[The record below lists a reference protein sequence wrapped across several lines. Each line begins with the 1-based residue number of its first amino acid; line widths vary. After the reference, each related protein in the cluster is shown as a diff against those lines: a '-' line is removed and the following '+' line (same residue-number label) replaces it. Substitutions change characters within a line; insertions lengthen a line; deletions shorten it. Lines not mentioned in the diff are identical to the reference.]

1 MDINWKVRLNNP
13 TWWAQ
18 VACAVV
24 MPLVVGVGC
33 QWSDMTSWATLG
45 DTLVKA
51 LGNPVV
57 VAAMLVQLWTAVTD
71 PTTEG
76 TSDSA
81 QAMTYDEP
89 VKRPAHMRA
98 SS

>member
-1 MDINWKVRLNNP
+1 MNINWKVRLHNP

-18 VACAVV
+18 VACAIVL
-24 MPLVVGVGC
+24 PLVCGAGA

-45 DTLVKA
+45 STLLSA

-57 VAAMLVQLWTAVTD
+57 VMAMLVQLWTAVTD
-71 PTTEG
+71 PTTKG

-81 QAMTYDEP
+81 QALTYETP
-89 VKRPAHMRA
+89 KEG
-98 SS
+98 